1 MNAVEQI
8 GSILEQ
14 GLAMVSWR
22 GSAEVPAEDAWG
34 RRCAACFSVC
44 KCCRVRARRL
54 GVGGACQAAAR
65 IVWGVLGLSLDEQT
79 EQNGRP

>member
-14 GLAMVSWR
+14 VLAMVSWR

-44 KCCRVRARRL
+44 KCHRVRARRL

>member
-1 MNAVEQI
+1 MNVVEQI

-14 GLAMVSWR
+14 VLAMVSWR
-22 GSAEVPAEDAWG
+22 WSAGVPAEAAWG

-44 KCCRVRARRL
+44 KCHRVRARRL

-65 IVWGVLGLSLDEQT
+65 IVWGVLGLRLDEQS

>member
-14 GLAMVSWR
+14 VLAMVSWQR
-22 GSAEVPAEDAWG
+22 RAEVPAEDAWR

-44 KCCRVRARRL
+44 KCHRVRARRL
-54 GVGGACQAAAR
+54 GVGGACQAAEG
-65 IVWGVLGLSLDEQT
+65 IV
-79 EQNGRP
+79 

>member
-22 GSAEVPAEDAWG
+22 WSAEVPAEDAWG

-54 GVGGACQAAAR
+54 GVGGACQVAAR
-65 IVWGVLGLSLDEQT
+65 IAWGVLGLSLNEQT

>member
-1 MNAVEQI
+1 MLWSAI

-54 GVGGACQAAAR
+54 GVGGACQVAAR
-65 IVWGVLGLSLDEQT
+65 IGRGVMGLRVNEQT